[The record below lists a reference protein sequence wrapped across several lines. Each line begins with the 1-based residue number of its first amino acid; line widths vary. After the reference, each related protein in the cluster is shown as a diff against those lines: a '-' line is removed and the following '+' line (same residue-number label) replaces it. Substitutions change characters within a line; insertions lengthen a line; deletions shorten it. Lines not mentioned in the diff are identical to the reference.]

1 MNEELKG
8 LLAAFCRKYHIIK
21 LMQYNNPLRDHC
33 RDEGEVDLIA
43 DFEQGRDPGY
53 ITLVGMEQEL
63 AQIL

>member
-8 LLAAFCRKYHIIK
+8 LLAAYCRKYHIIK
-21 LMQYNNPLRDHC
+21 LMRYNNPLRDHC